1 MGQIYV
7 PTILQ
12 ILIDF
17 FEGCFL
23 WKFYGEFLERRFQE
37 KQKWEFGIMVLYV
50 LFQNGKKLLLPMRRT
65 NIASAA
71 ISSTT
76 KRYL

>member
-50 LFQNGKKLLLPMRRT
+50 LFQYG
-65 NIASAA
+65 
-71 ISSTT
+71 
-76 KRYL
+76 